1 MTDTLVKGLYVDFT
15 DRDFIL
21 SDNFFDLIPGIG
33 KKLLLSKERAENITV
48 EELKEKIKFLSVADT
63 YE

>member
-1 MTDTLVKGLYVDFT
+1 MKGLYVDFA
-15 DRDFIL
+15 DRDFVL

-33 KKLLLSKERAENITV
+33 KRLLLSKERAENITT

-63 YE
+63 YER